1 LPLNAGAGAASSSSG
16 ERERRIIDLQGEG
29 RDMARRS
36 ESQLPMSIANPAISA
51 RGLRKVYA
59 ATKKAPAKE
68 ALKGIDL
75 DIPVGSIFGLLG
87 PNGAGKSTFI
97 NILAGL
103 VTKTE
108 GTASIWGFD
117 IDRNPRQSRA
127 SIGVVPQEINMDVFF
142 TPKEALEIQ
151 AGLYGVPKAERRTM
165 EILSAL
171 GLEDKANAYVRML
184 SGGMKRRL
192 LVAKAMV
199 HGPPILILDEPTA
212 GVDIELRKQLWD
224 YVLKLHAQGVTI
236 VLTTHYLEE
245 AQELC
250 DRIAIIHQ
258 GEVVA
263 CEPTEKLVASLD
275 SKTLLVTPAEA
286 LAAAPAILP
295 FSAELKGDGKIA
307 IPYQP
312 SSCEVSSIIDRL
324 QEAGVRIKDVTT
336 VEADLEDVFLE
347 LTYNRDRQ
355 RAFNGTQGRPSV
367 RP

>member
-1 LPLNAGAGAASSSSG
+1 MSAGDAA
-16 ERERRIIDLQGEG
+16 
-29 RDMARRS
+29 
-36 ESQLPMSIANPAISA
+36 IAAKN
-51 RGLRKVYA
+51 LRKTYA
-59 ATKKAPAKE
+59 ATKKTPAKE

-75 DIPVGSIFGLLG
+75 EIPSGSIFGLLG

-108 GTASIWGFD
+108 GSARVWGFD
-117 IDRNPRQSRA
+117 IDKNPRQARA

-142 TPKEALEIQ
+142 TPKEALDIQ
-151 AGLYGVPKAERRTM
+151 AGLYGVPRRERRTM
-165 EILSAL
+165 DILTAL
-171 GLEDKANAYVRML
+171 GLDDKANAYVRML

-199 HGPPILILDEPTA
+199 HAPPILILDEPTA
-212 GVDIELRKQLWD
+212 GVDIELRKQLWEH
-224 YVLKLHAQGVTI
+224 VLRLHADGVTI

-250 DRIAIIHQ
+250 DLIAIIHQ

-263 CEPTEKLVASLD
+263 CEPTEKLVASMD
-275 SKTLLVTPAEA
+275 SKALLVTPADP
-286 LAAAPAILP
+286 LSNAPALHP
-295 FSAELKGDGKIA
+295 YTAELKPDGRLA

-312 SSCEVSSIIDRL
+312 SKGEVAAILERL
-324 QEAGVRIKDVTT
+324 AAAGIAVKDLTT

-355 RAFNGTQGRPSV
+355 RLSTGGQRRPAGTP
-367 RP
+367 

>member
-1 LPLNAGAGAASSSSG
+1 MTA
-16 ERERRIIDLQGEG
+16 
-29 RDMARRS
+29 
-36 ESQLPMSIANPAISA
+36 AISA
-51 RGLRKVYA
+51 RGLRKTYA

-75 DIPVGSIFGLLG
+75 EIPQGSIFGLLG

-103 VTKTE
+103 VRKTGGE
-108 GTASIWGFD
+108 VSVWGFD
-117 IDRNPRQSRA
+117 IDRNPRQARA

-151 AGLYGVPKAERRTM
+151 AGLYGVPAKSRRTM
-165 EILSAL
+165 EILKAL
-171 GLEDKANAYVRML
+171 GLDDKADAYVRML

-199 HGPPILILDEPTA
+199 HAPPILVLDEPTA

-224 YVLKLHAQGVTI
+224 YVLRLHHEGVTI

-250 DRIAIIHQ
+250 DTIAIIHQ
-258 GEVVA
+258 GAVVA

-275 SKTLLVTPAEA
+275 SKTLLVTPATPIA
-286 LAAAPAILP
+286 TAPALHP
-295 FSAELKGDGKIA
+295 YAAELRRDGRLA
-307 IPYQP
+307 VPYQP
-312 SSCEVSSIIDRL
+312 SKGEVGAILERL
-324 QEAGVRIKDVTT
+324 AAAGVSVKDLTT

-355 RAFNGTQGRPSV
+355 RA
-367 RP
+367 